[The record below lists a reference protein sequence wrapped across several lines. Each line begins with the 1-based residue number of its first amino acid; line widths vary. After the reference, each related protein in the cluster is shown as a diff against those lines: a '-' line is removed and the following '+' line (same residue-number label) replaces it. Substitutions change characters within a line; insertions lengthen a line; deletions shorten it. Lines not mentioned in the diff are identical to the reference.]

1 MFFIEWDDI
10 ASTREIILHVFVESN
25 DIASTDRAIFHVFN

>member
-10 ASTREIILHVFVESN
+10 ESTGEMILHVFIESN

>member
-10 ASTREIILHVFVESN
+10 ASTEEMILHVFIESN
-25 DIASTDRAIFHVFN
+25 DIASTDRAIFLVFN